1 MQHIEINMFSRLIRN
16 HGFDR
21 KFIKNRVIYLNLVS
35 FIIIFFFM
43 IDTAKGNGQDYF
55 PLQVDNRWVF
65 YLSGWPGYSSREI
78 DDTIR
83 INEKVY
89 YRFCTHET
97 GLNWPFYT
105 YYRLDSLDQV
115 WIKGGPDGE
124 HIVYKLAVP
133 AGTDWYKHFDDLT
146 YHLTL
151 IDTSSVVSTPA
162 GLFVNCYEYQT
173 TIEEIFT
180 DFMEWLAP
188 NVGLVKRESEGIG
201 YILKGAWVNGIL
213 YGDTTTTGVEK
224 CVNKSFPQA
233 CTLFQNYPN
242 PFNIY
247 TKISYS
253 LAEKNYSHTKLTIY
267 DITGKEVKTII
278 NQIQGAGI
286 YSVIWDGTD
295 NFGREVSSGIFIYEL
310 NFKKYRIT
318 KKLILTK

>member
-1 MQHIEINMFSRLIRN
+1 MKNIEITVFGRFIRN

-21 KFIKNRVIYLNLVS
+21 KFFKNRIIYFNQVF
-35 FIIIFFFM
+35 FILLFFLM
-43 IDTAKGNGQDYF
+43 IDTTKGNGQDYF
-55 PLQVDNRWVF
+55 PLQVGNRWVF
-65 YLSGWPGYSSREI
+65 DLLGWPGYSSQEI
-78 DDTIR
+78 EDTTR

-105 YYRLDSLDQV
+105 YYRSDSLGQV

-162 GLFVNCYEYQT
+162 GLFMNCYEYQT

-180 DFMEWLAP
+180 DFIDWLAP
-188 NVGLVKRESEGIG
+188 NVGLVRRESEGIG

-233 CTLFQNYPN
+233 CMLFQNYPN
-242 PFNIY
+242 PFN
-247 TKISYS
+247 SS
-253 LAEKNYSHTKLTIY
+253 
-267 DITGKEVKTII
+267 TII
-278 NQIQGAGI
+278 KYDLPESDQVSLKIYNIEGKLVTELVNKIQLAGV
-286 YSVIWDGTD
+286 YQVIWDGKD
-295 NFGREVSSGIFIYEL
+295 NHQETVTSGIYFCQ
-310 NFKKYRIT
+310 FKTRQYWQTVR
-318 KKLILTK
+318 LILLK